1 MKCSC
6 GDIRFHGNGW
16 PCITLQL
23 SSFGFY
29 TALEF
34 ECRDTCVKKISPRLD
49 IASKMHNIAW
59 NSLAMNVV
67 INLSGSFDI
76 GCSMVFLISMEVQL
90 VGSIYNRVERFKML
104 YHICLASETFLNRFR
119 MVHICIKIHL
129 RIFIF
134 LWCHRAWLR
143 IRDGKLWLY
152 NFYWNKTNTD
162 RKDNT
167 GEFFTSTFGP

>member
-1 MKCSC
+1 MEMDDHAS
-6 GDIRFHGNGW
+6 
-16 PCITLQL
+16 PYSYPPL
-23 SSFGFY
+23 SV
-29 TALEF
+29 EF

-49 IASKMHNIAW
+49 IASKMHNIVW

-67 INLSGSFDI
+67 IKLSGSFDV

-119 MVHICIKIHL
+119 MVHICIMMHL

-134 LWCHRAWLR
+134 LWCHHAWLR
-143 IRDGKLWLY
+143 TERTLLTWTLRLIFHQTLECINGDIIIKC
-152 NFYWNKTNTD
+152 N
-162 RKDNT
+162 
-167 GEFFTSTFGP
+167 S